1 MSSESDRIIFRHVW
15 KKYSRKD
22 FFQKSIRQDISE
34 LFQTA
39 RNMARLRRDEFWVF
53 QNLSFKVSD
62 GECLGLMGPNGSGK
76 STILKLIA
84 SVTRP
89 TKGQVEVNGR
99 VAPLLELGAGFHLD
113 LTGRENIYMNG
124 TILGMTIG
132 EVRKKEAEIIAFSGI
147 EQFIDTPV
155 KKYSSGMHL
164 RLGFAIAVHS
174 NADVFLF
181 DEIMAVGDE
190 AFQKK
195 CGQRIRRLLSEGKT
209 ILFVSHSKELVHDFT
224 NRVITLDGP
233 GKV

>member
-1 MSSESDRIIFRHVW
+1 MSSETRISFQQVW

-22 FFQKSIRQDISE
+22 FFQKSIRQDLAD
-34 LFQTA
+34 LFLATKKDPGLGE
-39 RNMARLRRDEFWVF
+39 NEFWVF
-53 QNLSFKVSD
+53 QDLSFDVAT

-84 SVTRP
+84 NVTLPTRGSVTVR
-89 TKGQVEVNGR
+89 GR

-132 EVRKKEAEIIAFSGI
+132 EVREKEAEIIAFSGI
-147 EQFIDTPV
+147 KEFIDTPV

-174 NADVFLF
+174 SADIYLF

-190 AFQKK
+190 SFQEK
-195 CGQRIRRLLSEGKT
+195 CRKRIRELLAAGKT
-209 ILFVSHSKELVHDFT
+209 ILFVSHSRELVHDFT
-224 NRVITLDGP
+224 DRVITLDSH
-233 GKV
+233 KKR